1 LEDPVAFPTITERPG
16 SLSATGFAKEAANA
30 FGVPVAANTFLP
42 MNSNT
47 LAEDPGW
54 FSPTLM
60 QGVRDKQIYNL
71 QGEAKFNGAVTGPL
85 FPSNAMTLLVASIG
99 QDAAPGYG
107 VTGSTPTSSTTLA
120 GSITANTNTFSLTSA
135 TGYAI
140 GSIIQVDVNVPAT
153 PTTTEVR
160 KIATLTGT
168 TGTVDSNWLYGH
180 ASGVAVSVVVAPF
193 THTIN
198 QANSL
203 ASLTVEKNI
212 GGYQSLQFAG
222 CRINKFDLKA
232 PVANTAP
239 EITVDLM
246 GQSVAVL
253 TSPTAVSVANE
264 IPFVFTEASLTMFG
278 GTRNDV
284 TNTSISIENGVK
296 ETYTYSGQHGP
307 SFLTPVSLHCTGA
320 IDMVWSSLNDA
331 TYGDFNRM
339 ANQTTGAYSFTLAHP
354 GSGGSITISLP
365 QVVLSK
371 YTPDIKYDDVV
382 RSSLTYEASRPLTGS
397 SQYTVSAT
405 VLNSQYIAY

>member
-1 LEDPVAFPTITERPG
+1 MAFPTITERPG
-16 SLSATGFAKEAANA
+16 SLSATGIAVEPTFGAATTANA
-30 FGVPVAANTFLP
+30 FLP
-42 MNSNT
+42 MASNT
-47 LAEDPGW
+47 LDEDPGW

-85 FPSNAMTLLVASIG
+85 FPSNAMEFLVASIG

-120 GSITANTNTFSLTSA
+120 APITASSNAFSLTSA
-135 TGYAI
+135 TGYAV
-140 GSIIQVDVNVPAT
+140 GSIIQADVNVPVT

-168 TGTVDSNWLYGH
+168 TGTVDVAWKYAH

-203 ASLTVEKNI
+203 ASLTVEKNL

-222 CRINKFDLKA
+222 CRVNKFDLKA

-239 EITVDLM
+239 EITADLM
-246 GQSVAVL
+246 AQSVALL

-264 IPFVFTEASLTMFG
+264 LPYVFTEASLTIFG

-284 TNTSISIENGVK
+284 SNTTISIENGVK
-296 ETYTYSGQHGP
+296 ETYTYSGNHGP
-307 SFLTPVSLHCTGA
+307 SFLTPVSVHAMGQ
-320 IDMVWSSLNDA
+320 IDVVFSSLNDS
-331 TYGDFNRM
+331 TYGDFTHM
-339 ANQTTGAYSFTLAHP
+339 TSGTLGALAFTLAHA
-354 GSGGSITISLP
+354 GSGGAITINLP
-365 QVVLSK
+365 QITLAKFGSDVK
-371 YTPDIKYDDVV
+371 FDDVV
-382 RSSLTYEASRPLTGS
+382 RSSLTYEASRPLSGS
-397 SQYTVSAT
+397 SQFTVGAT
-405 VLNSQYIAY
+405 VVNSVYVAY